1 MTLAQ
6 AKEPLGSLAC
16 RLMDLSNELD
26 SVLRESADDPAQW
39 QPGDA
44 LANFLDFCDDLPCG
58 LDAASLIELLSK
70 EK

>member
-6 AKEPLGSLAC
+6 AKEPLGILAC

-26 SVLRESADDPAQW
+26 TVLRESAAYPDQW
-39 QPGDA
+39 QPGEA
-44 LANFLDFCDDLPCG
+44 LADFLDACDDLPCG